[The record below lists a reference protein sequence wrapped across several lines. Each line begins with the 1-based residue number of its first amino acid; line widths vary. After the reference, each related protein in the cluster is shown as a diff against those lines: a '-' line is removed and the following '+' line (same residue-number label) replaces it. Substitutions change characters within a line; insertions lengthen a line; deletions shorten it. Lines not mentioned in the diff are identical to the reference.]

1 MRGIFVIC
9 AWLVIPCLLYTSAI
23 AARPAQEAPTATPAD
38 QPNPQAV
45 AQNAQIISP
54 QPGQALQGNFPVVVD
69 TTVQKFQSV
78 ELTFAYAN
86 NPTQTWFLIY
96 QGIQPVSNGPL
107 AAWDTSLITD
117 GDYHLRMVVTFLD
130 GSQQTVEVKG
140 VRVRNYTPVETD
152 TPLPVTPTPLPALAD
167 TLVPTVTPTYTPGLP
182 RPSETPL
189 PPNPAVLS
197 QADIWLHAGEGA
209 LVIFGLFALGSLY
222 YALRRLS
229 RPT

>member
-1 MRGIFVIC
+1 MRGIFVVY
-9 AWLVIPCLLYTSAI
+9 AWLAIPFLLHMSAV
-23 AARPAQEAPTATPAD
+23 AARPAQDVPTVTPTN
-38 QPNPQAV
+38 QPNPQAA

-86 NPTQTWFLIY
+86 NPTESWFLIY
-96 QGIQPVSNGPL
+96 QGIQPISNGPL
-107 AAWDTSLITD
+107 VAWDTSLITD
-117 GDYHLRMVVTFLD
+117 GDYDLRLVVTFLD
-130 GSQQTVEVKG
+130 GSRQTVEVKG

-152 TPLPVTPTPLPALAD
+152 TPQPAVPTPLPVLAD
-167 TLVPTVTPTYTPGLP
+167 TLIPTITPTFTPALP

-197 QADIWLHAGEGA
+197 QADIWLQAGEGA
-209 LVIFGLFALGSLY
+209 LAIFGLFALGSLY
-222 YALRRLS
+222 YALRRLG